1 MIRLHP
7 DCLIIRM
14 SSGEQ
19 FPCPAEVITVELIGE
34 AASWMSDEVVQNV
47 AAAVLHYF
55 RDEKGRDVV
64 SVAEFSEVLED
75 VLQGFG
81 YSVGELGLA
90 KMKKSKP
97 VSATPCVRNSDI
109 NEMIPDAEGELELT
123 LYKRLR
129 CEMDQLLKESPDE
142 LRLSGLRGCVKRVL
156 HAQRWS
162 RKCQTLNDQIVEY
175 LRECLDAHSV
185 TNCSLVVT
193 G

>member
-19 FPCPAEVITVELIGE
+19 FPCPAEVVTVELIGE
-34 AASWMSDEVVQNV
+34 AASWMSEEVVKNV
-47 AAAVLHYF
+47 AAAVLHF
-55 RDEKGRDVV
+55 FKEEQGRDVV

-81 YSVGELGLA
+81 YSVGSAA
-90 KMKKSKP
+90 KRKRM
-97 VSATPCVRNSDI
+97 VRDRDI
-109 NEMIPDAEGELELT
+109 NEIIPDCEGELELAM
-123 LYKRLR
+123 YQRLR
-129 CEMDQLLKESPDE
+129 LEMKRILKNPPDE
-142 LRLSGLRGCVKRVL
+142 LRFSGLRGCVKRVL

-162 RKCQTLNDQIVEY
+162 RKCQTLNDQIVAF
-175 LRECLDAHSV
+175 LRECLDAHAAA
-185 TNCSLVVT
+185 NCSLVVK

>member
-7 DCLIIRM
+7 DCLIIKM

-19 FPCPAEVITVELIGE
+19 FPCPAEIVTIELIGE
-34 AASWMSDEVVQNV
+34 AASWMSEEVVKNV

-55 RDEKGRDVV
+55 KEEQGRDVV

-81 YSVGELGLA
+81 YSVGNHSMNKA
-90 KMKKSKP
+90 KRM
-97 VSATPCVRNSDI
+97 VRNANI
-109 NEMIPDAEGELELT
+109 NDMIPDSDGELELAMYQRLRT
-123 LYKRLR
+123 EMKRLL
-129 CEMDQLLKESPDE
+129 QNPPDE
-142 LRLSGLRGCVKRVL
+142 LRFDGLRGCVKRVL

-162 RKCQTLNDQIVEY
+162 AKCQKLNDQIVAF
-175 LRECLDAHSV
+175 LRECMDAHAVS
-185 TNCSLVVT
+185 NCSLVVK